1 MTPVVTISI
10 PAYKQP
16 EVLLRTVN
24 SVLVQKNCEFEIVI
38 TDDSDDDSVEVAL
51 GYSNQRFFKPETATT
66 ITLCSRKFKR
76 RIYQQAVQCF
86 TIRN

>member
-51 GYSNQRFFKPETATT
+51 GYLKADDRYPEP
-66 ITLCSRKFKR
+66 LLHR
-76 RIYQQAVQCF
+76 
-86 TIRN
+86 